1 VRTTHAIA
9 RIAKGIHRDQ
19 RLRVRPE
26 QHAALVD
33 RELCRLH
40 WQGAP
45 VASASAYRD
54 SRVLTDEAGTLDAVP
69 SRVFPKN
76 ELEMLVTRT
85 YSMVAITALALG
97 LAACGND
104 SPSSPS
110 APAPKTG
117 EAHSSTTVANS
128 TSAPAAPADRDTP
141 PAATPSTHTGTP
153 DPNAAAAPTARDT
166 AAQRPMDDLTKAKEA
181 SSLPLPGQVNNHSTP
196 ATDQPN
202 KTTPETGGTKAD
214 TKQ

>member
-1 VRTTHAIA
+1 
-9 RIAKGIHRDQ
+9 
-19 RLRVRPE
+19 LRVHSER
-26 QHAALVD
+26 HAALVH
-33 RELCRLH
+33 RELCRRH

-45 VASASAYRD
+45 VASASAYRG
-54 SRVLTDEAGTLDAVP
+54 SRGLADEAGTLDTVP
-69 SRVFPKN
+69 SRVFPKT

-85 YSMVAITALALG
+85 YSMVAMTALALG
-97 LAACGND
+97 LAACGNNA
-104 SPSSPS
+104 PS

-117 EAHSSTTVANS
+117 EAHGSTTVANS

-153 DPNAAAAPTARDT
+153 DPNAAAAPTARDS
-166 AAQRPMDDLTKAKEA
+166 AAQRPMDDLTKAKES
-181 SSLPLPGQVNNHSTP
+181 SSLPLPGQVNNHSSP